1 VEAGFRVSYR
11 TLDELVVAY
20 TRDLSRGGL
29 FLKTQR
35 FLPINAVILL
45 SLELPE
51 GGGEVPV
58 IARVAYVRDPQSAAA
73 AGKTPGMG
81 IQFLDVS
88 SDSRLRIERFIAERA
103 MSAAEDSGPIRRRAR
118 PLDLLVVDDDES
130 YRELAAETFRARG
143 ENVRVAADG
152 VQGLGACLK
161 QPPEL
166 ILSDVQMPGMDGW
179 QLLRI
184 IRARPTLATTPV
196 IFMSTLAGEEERLR
210 GYKLGVDDFIAKP
223 FRPEELVAR
232 VDRVVSRSQ
241 RSPGAIGGSVD
252 KKSLRGDLE
261 QVGLPSVLSFLE
273 MERKT
278 GILLVIGDRPARLYL
293 RDGRPLRVEIASPDP
308 RASQEELALE
318 LLGWTAG
325 QFEFAAQDVPDDNP
339 LQTTLTALLLEHARR
354 ADEAAR

>member
-1 VEAGFRVSYR
+1 VSYR

-29 FLKTQR
+29 FLKTQK
-35 FLPINAVILL
+35 FLPINAVVLL

-58 IARVAYVRDPQSAAA
+58 IARVAFIRDPESAKA

-81 IQFLDVS
+81 IQFLDVA
-88 SDSRLRIERFIAERA
+88 SDSRQRIERFIAERA
-103 MSAAEDSGPIRRRAR
+103 MSAAEDSGPIRRAR
-118 PLDLLVVDDDES
+118 PLDLLVVDDDER

-166 ILSDVQMPGMDGW
+166 ILTDVQMPGMDGW

-184 IRARPTLATTPV
+184 VRARPTLATTPI

-210 GYKLGVDDFIAKP
+210 AYKLGVDDFVAKP
-223 FRPEELVAR
+223 FRAEELAAR
-232 VDRVVSRSQ
+232 VDRVVARSQ
-241 RSPGAIGGSVD
+241 RQAGAIGGSVD
-252 KKSLRGDLE
+252 KKSLRGDIE

-278 GILLVIGDRPARLYL
+278 GILLVIGDRPARLFL
-293 RDGRPLRVEIASPDP
+293 RDGRPLKVEIGGSEGPST
-308 RASQEELALE
+308 ASQEAQALE
-318 LLGWTAG
+318 LLGWRAG
-325 QFEFAAQDVPDDNP
+325 QFEFAAQDVPDDDP
-339 LQTTLTALLLEHARR
+339 LGTSLTALLLEHARR
-354 ADEAAR
+354 ADEAGR